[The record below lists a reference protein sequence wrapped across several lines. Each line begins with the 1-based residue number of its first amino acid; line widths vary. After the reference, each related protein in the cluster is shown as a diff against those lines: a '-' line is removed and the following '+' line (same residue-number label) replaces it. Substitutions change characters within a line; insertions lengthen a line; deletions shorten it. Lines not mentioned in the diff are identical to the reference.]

1 MIDKVLVK
9 LDFFCLTYT
18 KLMFQQSYQY
28 IFRPTTGSERFV
40 ENGPQVAFLKLFLL
54 IFKSGGCHISHSFS
68 DVF

>member
-1 MIDKVLVK
+1 MTDKVLVK

-40 ENGPQVAFLKLFLL
+40 ENGAQVALKLFLL

>member
-1 MIDKVLVK
+1 MTDKVLVK

-18 KLMFQQSYQY
+18 KLMFKQSYQY

-40 ENGPQVAFLKLFLL
+40 ENGAQVALKLFLL
-54 IFKSGGCHISHSFS
+54 IFKSGGCHISHSVS

>member
-1 MIDKVLVK
+1 MTDKVLVK

-40 ENGPQVAFLKLFLL
+40 ENGAQVALKLFLL
-54 IFKSGGCHISHSFS
+54 IFKSGGCHISHSVS